1 MNLDLSK
8 NTTLLEN
15 LSIVIP
21 SLGGDDLESTLN
33 TLTKYKYQPN
43 EIIVS
48 IPKGYQLDLSH
59 LNINNL
65 FIINS
70 SSKGQVNQ
78 RIEGFKRATGKY
90 VLQMD
95 DDIKVNKKTIKGLYD
110 HISSCKK
117 DLAIS
122 PILCESLTKKD
133 IFKFNNENFND
144 YGNLVSPK
152 NFINTCI
159 NKIFHGKTFFEQ
171 GEITN
176 LGSNIP
182 IGASKTN
189 FVSSQW
195 LPGGMVIHKKENLIL
210 KNYYPFSGKAY
221 SEDLIHSH
229 FLMETG
235 VELIIAPNL
244 KAYIEIDFGQ
254 RIKTFKDVNYFL
266 KEKIKEIRAKSFFLK
281 ISNRSYLTFYFFL

>member
-8 NTTLLEN
+8 NTILLEN

-21 SLGGDDLESTLN
+21 SLGGDDLERTLN

-95 DDIKVNKKTIKGLYD
+95 DDIRVNKKTIKGLYD

-159 NKIFHGKTFFEQ
+159 KYAKKLF
-171 GEITN
+171 
-176 LGSNIP
+176 LYRRYC
-182 IGASKTN
+182 
-189 FVSSQW
+189 W
-195 LPGGMVIHKKENLIL
+195 LLC
-210 KNYYPFSGKAY
+210 
-221 SEDLIHSH
+221 
-229 FLMETG
+229 T
-235 VELIIAPNL
+235 
-244 KAYIEIDFGQ
+244 
-254 RIKTFKDVNYFL
+254 T
-266 KEKIKEIRAKSFFLK
+266 
-281 ISNRSYLTFYFFL
+281 